1 MKKISIPQDAL
12 RLMQKI
18 ESHGESCWVV
28 GGCVRDSLMG
38 KQPSDWDM
46 TTSATPEQM
55 TEIFSDK
62 QLLLHGEKHGT
73 VGVIENN
80 TVYEITTYRV
90 EQFQKENSD
99 HRHPAALSFT
109 RSIEEDL
116 KRRDFTVNAMAYH
129 PQRGLLDCFNGCE
142 DLKKGII
149 RCVGKAENRFEED
162 ALRIVR
168 ALRFCSVL
176 DFQPDD
182 ELIAAAEEKAELLK
196 TISAERICVELCKLL
211 TGKAVARILQLCPK
225 VWKQILP
232 QLSLRG
238 KTEKMVLLPSDA
250 VLRLCWLYQQENL
263 CADEALSSLRFPADE
278 IRRARQLFQIKS
290 AQADT
295 VYDFRVLLNR
305 FPEQR
310 IREALRIVA
319 AENPIRAEEQKK
331 LLQQAREGVF
341 SLSQLEISG
350 SDLLELGCP
359 SGKAVGDLLKQLLEF
374 CMEERLPNQRELLK
388 EAADF
393 LINRPTE
400 RLSREKSEGREKQR
414 KECSPYPR

>member
-1 MKKISIPQDAL
+1 M
-12 RLMQKI
+12 
-18 ESHGESCWVV
+18 
-28 GGCVRDSLMG
+28 
-38 KQPSDWDM
+38 
-46 TTSATPEQM
+46 
-55 TEIFSDK
+55 
-62 QLLLHGEKHGT
+62 
-73 VGVIENN
+73 
-80 TVYEITTYRV
+80 
-90 EQFQKENSD
+90 
-99 HRHPAALSFT
+99 
-109 RSIEEDL
+109 
-116 KRRDFTVNAMAYH
+116 
-129 PQRGLLDCFNGCE
+129 
-142 DLKKGII
+142 
-149 RCVGKAENRFEED
+149 
-162 ALRIVR
+162 
-168 ALRFCSVL
+168 
-176 DFQPDD
+176 
-182 ELIAAAEEKAELLK
+182 IAAAEEKAELLK

-250 VLRLCWLYQQENL
+250 VLRLCWLYQQETL

-374 CMEERLPNQRELLK
+374 CMEEKLPNQRELLK

-400 RLSREKSEGREKQR
+400 CLSREKSKRREKQR

>member
-12 RLMQKI
+12 RLIRKI
-18 ESHGESCWVV
+18 ESCGESCWVV
-28 GGCVRDSLMG
+28 GGCVRDSLMEN
-38 KQPSDWDM
+38 QPSDWDM

-62 QLLLHGEKHGT
+62 QLLLHGQKHGT
-73 VGVIENN
+73 VGVVENGA
-80 TVYEITTYRV
+80 VYEITTYR
-90 EQFQKENSD
+90 EELFQKKTSD
-99 HRHPAALSFT
+99 HRHPDTLFFT
-109 RSIEEDL
+109 NNIEKDL

-129 PQRGLLDCFNGCE
+129 PERGLLDYFNGQE

-182 ELIAAAEEKAELLK
+182 KLIAAAEEKSELLK
-196 TISAERICVELCKLL
+196 EISSERICIEICKLL

-225 VWKQILP
+225 VWKRILP
-232 QLSLRG
+232 QLSFSG
-238 KTEKMVLLPSDA
+238 ETEKIALLPNDA

-263 CADEALSSLRFPADE
+263 CGDEVLSSLRFPTEE
-278 IRRARQLFQIKS
+278 IRRARQLYQIKS

-310 IREALRIVA
+310 IREALKIA
-319 AENPIRAEEQKK
+319 ATENPIRAEEQKK
-331 LLQQAREGVF
+331 LLQQAKEGTF
-341 SLSQLEISG
+341 CLSQLEISG
-350 SDLLELGCP
+350 SDLLKLGCP

-374 CMEERLPNQRELLK
+374 CMEEKLLNQRELLK
-388 EAADF
+388 EAAIF
-393 LINRPTE
+393 LLNRQK
-400 RLSREKSEGREKQR
+400 EK
-414 KECSPYPR
+414 